1 MLICVV
7 VITNIS
13 WQRKCGHFMW
23 VDEPLTRAEKV
34 SVKKVEADNRKL
46 TATLLTIT
54 AQLRNVNA
62 YDGNYLQQMER
73 DIQNDV
79 TRFLLMLFMVV
90 VYAVTMASTIPWCR
104 ISVWVG
110 DGVFFWAF
118 TMSVTF
124 QLWPI
129 LSGSICFLSCGNR
142 LHIHVVLPLCCSFG
156 SELHV
161 YVQCSAPHVHS
172 MGMLL

>member
-1 MLICVV
+1 
-7 VITNIS
+7 
-13 WQRKCGHFMW
+13 MW

-90 VYAVTMASTIPWCR
+90 VYAVTMASTIP
-104 ISVWVG
+104 
-110 DGVFFWAF
+110 
-118 TMSVTF
+118 
-124 QLWPI
+124 
-129 LSGSICFLSCGNR
+129 
-142 LHIHVVLPLCCSFG
+142 
-156 SELHV
+156 
-161 YVQCSAPHVHS
+161 
-172 MGMLL
+172 